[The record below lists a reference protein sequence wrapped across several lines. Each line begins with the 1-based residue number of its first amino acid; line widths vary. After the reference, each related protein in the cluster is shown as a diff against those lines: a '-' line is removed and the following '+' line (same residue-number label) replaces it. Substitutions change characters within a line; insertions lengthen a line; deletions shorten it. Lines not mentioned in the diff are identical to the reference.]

1 LQSKDQSVK
10 HLLIAASRSPI
21 FSIDKRRIIVTA
33 ILMFLITV
41 TLVLFF
47 SYKIV
52 LAYHHQHLKR
62 ESFFYTNALDQI
74 TVYNEIRGTARA
86 LGVST
91 LRAKQIVDGDLEPDN
106 ENLLASLEQ
115 IRSDF
120 QAAIVYIMDRSG
132 TVVISTRY
140 GDGQKLTGKNYSF
153 RPYFIEAMKGNNV
166 VYPAFGVTTNERGLY
181 YSSPIYHEKQGPIN
195 EIIGVAVI
203 KMGMEMVDDWFKE
216 IVTPIAM
223 VSSQGIIFSANRPDW
238 LFRQAYLLTDEEMA
252 AVRNNSQFGKLFKD
266 KPPEQLTP
274 PLAGAEI
281 QLDEG
286 RFSIILCNL
295 DLRDEFGSWKLVYSL
310 DRRHLFPLWS
320 VLAIVL
326 LIATPF
332 YFGTSTYLVRKRNR
346 AIEAEKRELAQ
357 QAAATYKTIFESS
370 NDVIM
375 IHEVETGRV
384 VEVNGRILDVYG
396 YSPDEIELMTPENMC
411 ETKPPYT
418 AAGAV
423 KKIKEAVEKGELFF
437 EWLVRKKNGRLFWVE
452 VYLRHCMLNGVP
464 RILAVIRDI
473 DRRKKREDELRE
485 AKEAAERANYAK
497 SDFLANMSHE
507 IRTPLGGILGMLRLL
522 GEERMTDTQAE
533 HTKLA
538 LRSAE
543 SLMAILNDILDY
555 SRLAA
560 GEMRI
565 AVKPFNLKE
574 TIEEVATLLAAK
586 VRKKD
591 LALTVQYDDSL
602 PECLEGDPVRI
613 RQVLTNLVGNAV
625 KFTERGRVSVR
636 VSGRISGE
644 QAEVKIEVEDSGI
657 GIPENQLER
666 IFGKFTQVGMA
677 ADQPAGGT
685 GLGLAISRQ
694 LATLMKGSISVTSR
708 RGQGSTF
715 VFCLP
720 MRICDK
726 ATVAE
731 GKGETASEP
740 SALSPEKVAVLLI
753 EDDEVN
759 QIVAGKMLEAIGC
772 VVDIAGDG
780 AQGLAKFRENEYDIV
795 FVDGKLP
802 GKNGIEVADDLRRH
816 KPQGR
821 QVPLVAM
828 TAYAMKG
835 DRERFI
841 AAGMDDYISKPL
853 DSRALAEIVQR
864 WTARKRD

>member
-1 LQSKDQSVK
+1 MK
-10 HLLIAASRSPI
+10 HLLVAASRSPI

-33 ILMFLITV
+33 ILMFLITA

-62 ESFFYTNALDQI
+62 ESFFYANALDQI

-153 RPYFIEAMKGNNV
+153 RPYFHEAMKGNNV

-181 YSSPIYHEKQGPIN
+181 YSSPIYREKQGPIN

-295 DLRDEFGSWKLVYSL
+295 ELRDEFGSWKLVYSI
-310 DRRHLFPLWS
+310 DRRHLFPFWS
-320 VLAIVL
+320 VMAIIL

-332 YFGTSTYLVRKRNR
+332 YFGTATYLVRKRNR
-346 AIEAEKRELAQ
+346 AIEAEKRELAE

-384 VEVNGRILDVYG
+384 VEVNGRISDVYG

-423 KKIKEAVEKGELFF
+423 RKIKETVEKGELFF

-485 AKEAAERANYAK
+485 AKEAAERANFAK

-507 IRTPLGGILGMLRLL
+507 IRTPLAGILGMLRLL
-522 GEERMTDTQAE
+522 GEQPMTDAQTE

-560 GEMRI
+560 GKMRI
-565 AVKPFNLKE
+565 AVNPFNLKE
-574 TIEEVATLLAAK
+574 TVEEVATLLAAQA
-586 VRKKD
+586 RKKG
-591 LALTVQYDDSL
+591 LALMVEYDEGL

-636 VSGRISGE
+636 VAGRRASDDLM
-644 QAEVKIEVEDSGI
+644 EVRFEVEDTGI
-657 GIPENQLER
+657 GIPEDQLEL
-666 IFGKFTQVGMA
+666 IFGKFTQVGPA
-677 ADQPAGGT
+677 AEHSSGGA

-694 LATLMKGSISVTSR
+694 LAELMNGSITVASR
-708 RGQGSTF
+708 LGQGSKF
-715 VFCLP
+715 VFRLP

-726 ATVAE
+726 ETMVEA
-731 GKGETASEP
+731 KGETASEP
-740 SALSPEKVAVLLI
+740 NAFSPEKVAVLLI

-780 AQGLAKFRENEYDIV
+780 VQGLAKFRENEYDIV

-816 KPQGR
+816 KRQGR
-821 QVPLVAM
+821 HVPLVAM